1 MDALSALK
9 LVATPSMGGLQA
21 NAVQDLAASLTKSIP
36 TAEMQQLSAANSDTP
51 LQALA
56 SATTVGGSGAG
67 FGDLLGGLVNDVS
80 QKQAASS
87 SAITGLLSGQ
97 NVSLHQAMIS
107 MEEANV
113 SFQMMVEV
121 RNRLLDSYQ
130 ELMRM
135 QI

>member
-9 LVATPSMGGLQA
+9 LVATPSTGGLQA
-21 NAVQDLAASLTKSIP
+21 NAMQEMASSLTKSIP
-36 TAEMQQLSAANSDTP
+36 AAEMQQLTAASSDMP
-51 LQALA
+51 LPSLA
-56 SATTVGGSGAG
+56 SPSTVGGGGAG
-67 FGDLLGGLVNDVS
+67 FGEMLGGLVNDVA
-80 QKQAASS
+80 QKQAAAS
-87 SAITGLLSGQ
+87 SAVSGLLSGQ